1 VYVLTV
7 EVMARKDAG
16 TVMGQVENG
25 EKLKTNLNGRNARC
39 AGETGAITVSTV
51 AEQVLPN

>member
-1 VYVLTV
+1 
-7 EVMARKDAG
+7 MARKDAG
-16 TVMGQVENG
+16 TVTAKVENG